1 MKDIFPGYYS
11 PTEGDFSELWDK
23 GIFVFDT
30 NILLNLYRYT
40 PKTRERFFD
49 ILTKLSDRIWI
60 PFQIAKEYQENR
72 LVHIS
77 NLEVNHKQVKESFKN
92 RDIEISENIYN
103 QLMTELDGRIK
114 EYADLFMNDTI
125 RIRIDELFKSKIGPE
140 YTAEELSKLYNMGE
154 ERYNNK
160 IPPGYE
166 DAKEKKD
173 YRKFGDLVLWRQ
185 IIDRAIK
192 NENSIIFITDDA
204 KEDWWN
210 KCHGKTSG
218 PRPELI
224 KEFVTEAHTLFH
236 MYSSDRFAEYAKDY
250 LKLKEDKAAIRE
262 MEKIAR
268 YSAEESKI
276 KLDEV
281 SNNLERLALGL
292 DQSKWAGMASAFDQ
306 SKMAGIA
313 SAFDQS
319 KMAGIAS
326 ALDQSKWAGMA
337 SAFDQSKMAGIG
349 STFDQSKMADL
360 VSFAGGLDQS
370 KWAGMASA
378 LDQSKMAGI
387 ASAFDQSKMAGIASA
402 LDQSKM
408 AGIGSTFDQSKMAD
422 LVSFAGGL
430 DQSKWAGMASAFD
443 QSKMAGIASALDQSK
458 MAGIA
463 SGFGKKS
470 ESDNLAV
477 GLFNRSKPELSRSS
491 SKSNPPKIPKKPR
504 IPKKTKEKKR

>member
-11 PTEGDFSELWDK
+11 LTEGEFSELWDK

-77 NLEVNHKQVKESFKN
+77 NLEANHKQVKESFKN
-92 RDIEISENIYN
+92 RDSEISENIYN

-114 EYADLFMNDTI
+114 EYADLFMDDTI

-140 YTAEELSKLYNMGE
+140 YTAEELSKLYNTGD

-185 IIDRAIK
+185 IIDLAIK
-192 NENSIIFITDDA
+192 NKKSIIFITDDA

-224 KEFVTEAHTLFH
+224 NEFVTEAHTLFH

-268 YSAEESKI
+268 YSAEESII

-281 SNNLERLALGL
+281 SNNLERLAIGL
-292 DQSKWAGMASAFDQ
+292 DQSKWAGMTSAFDQSKMAGMTSAFDQ

-313 SAFDQS
+313 PAFDQSKIAGMTSAFDQSKIAGIAPAFDQSKIAGMTSAFGQS

-326 ALDQSKWAGMA
+326 S
-337 SAFDQSKMAGIG
+337 
-349 STFDQSKMADL
+349 
-360 VSFAGGLDQS
+360 
-370 KWAGMASA
+370 

-387 ASAFDQSKMAGIASA
+387 ASAFDQSKI
-402 LDQSKM
+402 
-408 AGIGSTFDQSKMAD
+408 
-422 LVSFAGGL
+422 
-430 DQSKWAGMASAFD
+430 AGMTSAFD
-443 QSKMAGIASALDQSK
+443 QSKMAGIASSLDQSK
-458 MAGIA
+458 TIDMI
-463 SGFGKKS
+463 SGLEKKLV
-470 ESDNLAV
+470 SDNLAIGMV
-477 GLFNRSKPELSRSS
+477 SQSKSKLKLSKTS
-491 SKSNPPKIPKKPR
+491 SKSSPPKTPARKKR
-504 IPKKTKEKKR
+504 TKENKR